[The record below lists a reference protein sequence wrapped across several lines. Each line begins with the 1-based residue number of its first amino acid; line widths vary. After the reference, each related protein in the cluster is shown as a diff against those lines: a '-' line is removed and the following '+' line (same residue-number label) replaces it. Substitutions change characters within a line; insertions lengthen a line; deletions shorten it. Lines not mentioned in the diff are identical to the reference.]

1 MNSLYLFAKL
11 TAIEQY
17 FSTNGVFVNDSAC
30 DSAQIELRAGI
41 YNRVSYQRRIR

>member
-1 MNSLYLFAKL
+1 MNSLYLLAKL

-17 FSTNGVFVNDSAC
+17 FSTNGVFVNGSAC
-30 DSAQIELRAGI
+30 DSAQIVLRAGI